1 MGSVHTPRGVTLIEI
16 LIGMAVGTM
25 LISAITNTFIDQNKA
40 YLIREQVVMMQQ
52 NARGGMDI
60 MIRELAMA
68 SYDPTK
74 AAGAGIVAAS
84 ANTIQATMDLNNDGD
99 TGDTDENVTYAL
111 YDAEGDGDLHLGR
124 DAGGGNQLVAVNIQS
139 LAFTY
144 TLANGTTTSNP
155 ADLSQIRAI
164 NIALTARTAQPDHRY
179 LTNNGYRTLTLTT
192 TLWVRNLGL

>member
-1 MGSVHTPRGVTLIEI
+1 MGFVHTPRGFTLIEM
-16 LIGMAVGTM
+16 LIAMAVGT
-25 LISAITNTFIDQNKA
+25 LLLAAVSNTFINQRETYA
-40 YLIREQVVMMQQ
+40 IREQVAVMQQ
-52 NARGGMDI
+52 NARGAMDF

-68 SYDPTK
+68 GYDPSETS
-74 AAGAGIVAAS
+74 GAGIVAAS
-84 ANTIQATMDLNNDGD
+84 ANTVQATMDLNNDGD

-164 NIALTARTAQPDHRY
+164 NVALTARTAQPDHRY

>member
-1 MGSVHTPRGVTLIEI
+1 
-16 LIGMAVGTM
+16 
-25 LISAITNTFIDQNKA
+25 
-40 YLIREQVVMMQQ
+40 
-52 NARGGMDI
+52 

-68 SYDPTK
+68 SYDPTQ
-74 AAGAGIVAAS
+74 AAGAGIVVAS
-84 ANTIQATMDLNNDGD
+84 ASTLQATMDLDNDGD
-99 TGDTDENVTYAL
+99 TDDIDENVTYAL
-111 YDAEGDGDLHLGR
+111 YDAGEDGSLELGR

-164 NIALTARTAQPDHRY
+164 NVALTARTAQPDQQY
-179 LTNNGYRTLTLTT
+179 PTNNGYRTLTLTT